1 VTRRPAI
8 VGTLLYAYLL
18 SYFFRSTNA
27 VLADDLQRDA
37 GLGPEQLG
45 AMTSLFYVA
54 FALAQLPL
62 GAALDRW
69 GPRVVTPLLMLAAVA
84 GSLVTAAADGFLGLA
99 VGRALIG
106 FGMAGV
112 LMGSLKAFAA
122 WFPPARFATV
132 SSVFVGLG
140 SLGAL
145 GATTPL
151 VALADAVGW
160 RGVFVVAA
168 AATLLAA
175 LAIVAV
181 VRAAPSPPT
190 ARAAPGAATPV
201 AAPADEP
208 LPDPVG
214 FARIFAS
221 AAFWRL
227 ALLVFALTGGLFA
240 LQGLWGGPF
249 MTDGLG
255 LPPTTSAALLLV
267 LGSAATTGY
276 LIAGP
281 VAGRWGIERTMA
293 SGAALALV
301 VLVALVAVPA
311 DAPVALLATLWAA
324 YGLGAGANV
333 LGYAAA
339 RATFP
344 SAPGR
349 AVTAVNVFAI
359 GGSALLQ
366 AGLGV
371 VVGAVA
377 SGVGSPD
384 APPLLA
390 YRAAL
395 VATAALLAG
404 ALLGFR
410 APARSRRPASRAA
423 PG

>member
-1 VTRRPAI
+1 MRSRIAL
-8 VGTLLYAYLL
+8 VGTLLFAYLL
-18 SYFFRSTNA
+18 SFFFRSTNA
-27 VLADDLQRDA
+27 VLADDFTRDA

-54 FALAQLPL
+54 FAVAQLPL

-151 VALADAVGW
+151 VALAGAVGW

-181 VRAAPSPPT
+181 VRAAPSRPST
-190 ARAAPGAATPV
+190 ATAAATDG
-201 AAPADEP
+201 ATADDP

-227 ALLVFALTGGLFA
+227 ALLVFTLTGGLFA

-249 MTDGLG
+249 MTGGLG
-255 LPPTTSAALLLV
+255 LPRTTAAALLLV

-293 SGAALALV
+293 SGATLALV
-301 VLVALVAVPA
+301 VLVALAAVPA
-311 DAPVALLATLWAA
+311 GTPVALLAALWAA

-377 SGVGSPD
+377 SGVGSAD

-395 VATAALLAG
+395 VATAALLAA
-404 ALLGFR
+404 ALAVFSWR
-410 APARSRRPASRAA
+410 RSAP
-423 PG
+423 

>member
-1 VTRRPAI
+1 MTRRPAI
-8 VGTLLYAYLL
+8 VGTLLFAYLL

-54 FALAQLPL
+54 FAAAQLPL

-84 GSLVTAAADGFLGLA
+84 GSLVTAAADGFVGLA

-106 FGMAGV
+106 LGMAGV

-151 VALADAVGW
+151 VALAGAVGW

-175 LAIVAV
+175 LGIVAV
-181 VRAAPSPPT
+181 VRAAPSRPS
-190 ARAAPGAATPV
+190 AAATPAPPTD
-201 AAPADEP
+201 AAT
-208 LPDPVG
+208 PDPVG
-214 FARIFAS
+214 FALIFAS

-249 MTDGLG
+249 MTAGLG

-267 LGSAATTGY
+267 LGSAATVGY

-293 SGAALALV
+293 SGGGLALA
-301 VLVALVAVPA
+301 VLVALLAVPA
-311 DAPVALLATLWAA
+311 GAPVALLAALWAA

-344 SAPGR
+344 SAAGR

-366 AGLGV
+366 AGLGL

-377 SGVGSPD
+377 AGTGSAD

-395 VATAALLAG
+395 GATAVLLAA
-404 ALLGFR
+404 ALVGFR
-410 APARSRRPASRAA
+410 APARSRRPASKAA